1 MNQEKNEPAAGCRP
15 LSLCLPAIFFFS
27 AGNAEGGQRPEAEGY
42 GPAEEDMVPHA
53 DDSKGHDHEH
63 AAKAHGLG
71 EAVLSMA
78 VIFPAQDA
86 LGKEG
91 AKECQS
97 AGNAYFRRHIQ
108 VHIMGMEDEHSFFLN
123 EKIIIGIGKKI
134 GPPAYAQERMFLNHG
149 HRTFPQSEAEVHRRI
164 FAGEKGKEPF
174 HYLAVIEGQHHRHQ
188 KEEESEPFVI
198 KKSKPQHNGCQAHP
212 GSPGIGESQAEKE
225 GKKNPC
231 KDSFPF
237 HCLLSQG
244 KSGEDTDHHQQIGA
258 KKIGVFKGRVHAP
271 PKEGKTFR
279 VHPALGFHIRRHSRC
294 IGILEEAV
302 GHGDHRPCQESI
314 QGLFLFFLRGN
325 GGINQKI
332 QQTIHE
338 GLQCPVHQ
346 RKGGVLRYKGR
357 KEGAKEEN
365 RPHLP

>member
-53 DDSKGHDHEH
+53 DDREGHDHEH

-123 EKIIIGIGKKI
+123 EKIIIGI
-134 GPPAYAQERMFLNHG
+134 A
-149 HRTFPQSEAEVHRRI
+149 
-164 FAGEKGKEPF
+164 
-174 HYLAVIEGQHHRHQ
+174 
-188 KEEESEPFVI
+188 
-198 KKSKPQHNGCQAHP
+198 
-212 GSPGIGESQAEKE
+212 
-225 GKKNPC
+225 
-231 KDSFPF
+231 
-237 HCLLSQG
+237 
-244 KSGEDTDHHQQIGA
+244 
-258 KKIGVFKGRVHAP
+258 
-271 PKEGKTFR
+271 
-279 VHPALGFHIRRHSRC
+279 
-294 IGILEEAV
+294 
-302 GHGDHRPCQESI
+302 
-314 QGLFLFFLRGN
+314 
-325 GGINQKI
+325 
-332 QQTIHE
+332 
-338 GLQCPVHQ
+338 
-346 RKGGVLRYKGR
+346 RK
-357 KEGAKEEN
+357 
-365 RPHLP
+365 